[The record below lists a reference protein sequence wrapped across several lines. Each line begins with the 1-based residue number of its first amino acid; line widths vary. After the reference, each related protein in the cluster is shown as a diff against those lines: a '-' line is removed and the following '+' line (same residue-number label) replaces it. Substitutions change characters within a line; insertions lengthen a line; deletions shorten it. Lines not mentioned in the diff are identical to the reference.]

1 MAHRSAHHTEDQAQV
16 LIGRAGRRSG
26 TWALVLPFLLPSGC
40 RASTDK
46 DLVEQERL
54 EVLSW
59 FVPKGATIIA
69 GSAIDRHGLV
79 RRAVSDISTPL
90 TWDEYRRWV
99 DASEKAGYRAARAD
113 PTSASFVRTLSG
125 DEFRVDLEIVVPGPP
140 LRVRMTFTA
149 TPD

>member
-1 MAHRSAHHTEDQAQV
+1 MAHPSAHRSEYKVQAT
-16 LIGRAGRRSG
+16 GRTGLRSG

-40 RASTDK
+40 RSNTSK

-54 EVLSW
+54 DVLTW
-59 FVPKGATIIA
+59 FIPKGATIIA
-69 GSAIDRHGLV
+69 GSGIDRHGLV
-79 RRAVSDISTPL
+79 RRAVSDISTTL

-99 DASEKAGYRAARAD
+99 DASERAGYHRTGTDR
-113 PTSASFVRTLSG
+113 TSASFVRTLSG
-125 DEFRVDLEIVVPGPP
+125 DEFRVDLEIALPGPP